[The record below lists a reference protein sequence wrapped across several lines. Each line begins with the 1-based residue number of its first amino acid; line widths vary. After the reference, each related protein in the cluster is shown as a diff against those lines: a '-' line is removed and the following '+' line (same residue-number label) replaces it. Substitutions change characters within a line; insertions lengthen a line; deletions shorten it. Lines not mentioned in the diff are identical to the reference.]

1 MYGQT
6 EPIQL
11 PDSRQF
17 IIAVKKLADSFSY
30 GTDRSPV
37 RGSGIE
43 YVQSRLY
50 QPGDPVRALDWR
62 ILARTGKPWIR
73 EFETPKRLPCYLLL
87 DTSASM
93 TISSFRRSKYETA
106 LQLAGGLG
114 LACLERVSPVGLL
127 TTGDSTLHVR
137 PSLSRDTILQWLLQ
151 LRRYRFDEQT
161 HLSDCLNRLSPSL
174 LNRTLLIILS
184 DLHDP
189 RSVASI
195 RQLNQR
201 HECVVLQFR
210 DPLEEGL
217 PSAGYLRAVEAET
230 GRTLVAHSDDIH
242 TSQAELQQELKR
254 GGVDHLVIRTDQH
267 WLPLVR
273 NFFKARGVWN
283 RGAR

>member
-1 MYGQT
+1 MQGQT
-6 EPIQL
+6 DPIHL
-11 PDSRQF
+11 PDARQF
-17 IIAVKKLADSFSY
+17 VIAVKKLADSFSY
-30 GTDRSPV
+30 GTDRSPF

-43 YVQSRLY
+43 YVQSRQY

-93 TISSFRRSKYETA
+93 TITSVRRSKYETA

-114 LACLERVSPVGLL
+114 LACLDRVSPVGLL
-127 TTGDSTLHVR
+127 TTGDQTLHVR

-151 LRRYRFDEQT
+151 LRRYRFDEHT
-161 HLSDCLNRLSPSL
+161 NLSDRLNRLSPSL

-189 RSVASI
+189 RAAGAI
-195 RQLNQR
+195 RQLSQR
-201 HECVVLQFR
+201 HECVVLQLR
-210 DPLEEGL
+210 DPLEDGL
-217 PSAGYLRAVEAET
+217 PGAGYLRAVEAET
-230 GRTLVAHSDDIH
+230 GRTFVAHSSDSQ
-242 TSQAELQQELKR
+242 TSQGELQQELKR
-254 GGVDHLVIRTDQH
+254 SGVDHLVIRTDQH

-273 NFFKARGVWN
+273 NFLKARGVWN